1 MLEPIKDKLSNWSTN
16 YLLVNFIFALLIS
29 LRYLGPHQLGESIGE
44 NVFLIS
50 YFIGQIGF
58 LSLLLTVLIKTVN
71 LLIKKPV
78 INKSIAIIFSSLFLA
93 LLLADTFVYQQYRF
107 HFNAMVFELLI
118 GGGTEIFSFSWQLWL
133 KIASIIMLF
142 FVVQVFI
149 SELLWRIHTKVNIK
163 AKPLLWAWFLCLL
176 FSHGY
181 NVWADA
187 LFKKQITKQALY
199 LPLSYPTTAKSL
211 MAKFGIVDI
220 EAQKQQ
226 ALLKQKKVKAELQY
240 PISAMQCTPADKP
253 KNVIVLVFDSWRA
266 DSMNSKITPSIA
278 KLSEQATLFG
288 SHYSGSNNTRHG
300 MFSLFYGLP
309 GHYWRP
315 ILDSQ
320 TSPVLM
326 NEFQQQQYQMG
337 IFGSATLTS
346 PEFDQT
352 IFRGIKNLRNHSDG
366 DKPYQRDLHAT
377 KDFINWHK
385 QRNTESPYF
394 AFMLLDAAHGFSVPK
409 NYPKVFTPALDEADY
424 LDLDDDYD
432 AKPLFNL
439 YKNALHFMDAQVAK
453 VLEEIKDD
461 MDNTVIIITG
471 DHGKEFNES
480 RKGYWGHNSNY
491 SDYQTKVPLII
502 HWPNTDKALFDGETS
517 HYDIVPTLLTE
528 VLGCNNPASDYAI
541 GQSLFNKS
549 KNEYLLLGRDGYYAI
564 KYDGKLN
571 ELDRL
576 GNFSIYD
583 TKYQDLPD
591 AKLDMK
597 KVLAA
602 MEDLRRF
609 YKQ

>member
-1 MLEPIKDKLSNWSTN
+1 MHEPLKEKLSTWSTN
-16 YLLVNFIFALLIS
+16 YLLVTFIFALLIS
-29 LRYLGPHQLGESIGE
+29 LRYLAPHQLGESIGE
-44 NVFLIS
+44 NVFLVT

-58 LSLLLTVLIKTVN
+58 LTLLLTLVIKTIN
-71 LLIKKPV
+71 RIFKQPV
-78 INKSIAIIFSSLFLA
+78 FNKSIAIIGSSLFLA

-118 GGGTEIFSFSWQLWL
+118 GGGTEIFSFSWLLWL
-133 KIASIIMLF
+133 KIATIITLF
-142 FVVQVFI
+142 FITQVFI
-149 SELLWRIHTKVNIK
+149 SEFLWKKSTQFK
-163 AKPLLWAWFLCLL
+163 AKPLLWTWFVCLL

-187 LFKKQITKQALY
+187 LFKKHITKQAMY
-199 LPLSYPTTAKSL
+199 LPLSYPTTGKSL
-211 MAKFGIVDI
+211 MAKFGIMDI

-226 ALLKQKKVKAELQY
+226 ALLKQKKVKTDLQY
-240 PISAMQCTPADKP
+240 PISAMLCTPAEKP

-266 DSMNSKITPSIA
+266 DSMNSQITPTISQLA
-278 KLSEQATLFG
+278 NQGYLFD

-315 ILDSQ
+315 ILDRQ

-326 NEFQQQQYQMG
+326 DEFQQQQYQMG

-352 IFRGIKNLRNHSDG
+352 IFSGIKNLRNHSDG
-366 DKPYQRDLHAT
+366 NKPYERDLDAT
-377 KDFINWHK
+377 QDFINWH
-385 QRNTESPYF
+385 QQLDTDSPYF
-394 AFMLLDAAHGFSVPK
+394 TFMLLDAAHGFSIPA
-409 NYPKVFTPALDEADY
+409 NYPKVFTPTLDDADY
-424 LDLDDDYD
+424 LALNSDYD
-432 AKPLFNL
+432 AEPLFNL
-439 YKNALHFMDAQVAK
+439 YRNALHFMDAQVAK
-453 VLEEIKDD
+453 VLEEIKGD

-480 RKGYWGHNSNY
+480 GKGYWGHNSNY
-491 SDYQTKVPLII
+491 SDYQTRVPLVI
-502 HWPNTDKALFDGETS
+502 HWPSSEKTPFNGETS
-517 HYDIVPTLLTE
+517 HYDIAPTLLTE
-528 VLGCNNPASDYAI
+528 VLGCNNAASDYAI
-541 GQSLFNKS
+541 GQSLFNKN
-549 KNEYLLLGRDGYYAI
+549 KNDYLLLGRDGYYAI
-564 KYDGKLN
+564 KYDKQLN

-583 TKYQDLPD
+583 TKYQDLPN